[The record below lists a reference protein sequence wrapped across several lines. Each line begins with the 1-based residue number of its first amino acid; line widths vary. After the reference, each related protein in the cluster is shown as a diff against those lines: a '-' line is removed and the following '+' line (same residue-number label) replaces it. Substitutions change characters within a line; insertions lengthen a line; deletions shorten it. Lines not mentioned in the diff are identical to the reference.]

1 MKESKNSYS
10 HILKYTGLFGSVEF
24 LSILIGLVRNKCV
37 AVLLGPQG
45 MGLISLFNSTI
56 TLVSSTTNLGIPTS
70 AVRDISEAYESGDS
84 KRLHSLISVIRSWSL
99 LTGIVGMLLCVA
111 ISPLLSRFT
120 FSYGEHT
127 FHFVCLSPIIA
138 LMAITGGETAILKGT
153 RHLKRLATISIYN
166 VIGALLTSVPIYY
179 YFGNRGIVPSMFV
192 IALLQMILIIAL
204 SYSLFPLNFSFGK
217 QNLSKGIS
225 MVRLGIAFVL
235 AGILGSGADFVIR
248 SYFNYNASEE
258 ILGLY
263 NAGYMM
269 TMVYAG
275 MVFSAMETDFFPRL
289 SAVNNDLAERNATV
303 NRQIEV
309 SVLLISP
316 LLVLFSI
323 GMPII
328 LPLLYSYKFLPAVE
342 MMQITVLA
350 MYVRAVKLPVAYI
363 SLSRGDSKTYLSIE
377 ALYGVL
383 IVLMTVWGVN
393 LYGLEGAGAA
403 LALAGFIEYAVLL
416 IVTRQRYGYRVSRK
430 AMYCFMVQFPIGIAA
445 FVAAMACN
453 GVIYWITGILLFV
466 SSLAFSVLILRRKV
480 SLWNGI
486 KARFCRNN

>member
-138 LMAITGGETAILKGT
+138 LMAITGGETAVLKGT

-192 IALLQMILIIAL
+192 IALLQMIFIIAL
-204 SYSLFPLNFSFGK
+204 SYSLFPLSFSFGK

-225 MVRLGIAFVL
+225 MVRLGIAFVV
-235 AGILGSGADFVIR
+235 AGILGSGANFVIR

-328 LPLLYSYKFLPAVE
+328 LPLLYSHKFIPAVE

-377 ALYGVL
+377 ALYDVL
-383 IVLMTVWGVN
+383 IVVMTVLGFN
-393 LYGLEGAGAA
+393 FYGLEGAGAA
-403 LALAGFIEYAVLL
+403 LTLAGFFEYAVLL
-416 IVTRQRYGYRVSRK
+416 IVTRQRYGYHVSRK
-430 AMYCFMVQFPIGIAA
+430 AMHCFMVQFPIGIAA
-445 FVAAMACN
+445 FVVTMACN
-453 GVIYWITGILLFV
+453 GIIYWITGILLFV
-466 SSLAFSVLILRRKV
+466 ISLVFSLHILRRKV

-486 KARFCRNN
+486 KARFGRHN